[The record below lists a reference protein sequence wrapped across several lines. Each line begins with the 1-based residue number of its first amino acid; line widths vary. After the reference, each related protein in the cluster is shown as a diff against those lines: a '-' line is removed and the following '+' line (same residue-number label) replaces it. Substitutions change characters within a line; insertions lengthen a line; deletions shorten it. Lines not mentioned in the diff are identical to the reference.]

1 MQIYAFFASF
11 LGFMCVL
18 IVEEYLWGCSACV
31 YLEIHV
37 NHSSS
42 ITFNK
47 EEIIF
52 LKLFWQR
59 SLTHFIMRT
68 LLGQCLHKIHAPNP
82 APALTPATQH
92 LFRYVQSVYRL
103 GLCSPDPCYKFQ
115 RLISHTSGVQSTLQ
129 PPTTL
134 TLLHQYVINVEFDF
148 QQLIIGHFWSQV
160 LKLGPKDTLTIT
172 DEQNGH
178 CPGFGQVLCQY
189 WCFRQR
195 FCQQ

>member
-1 MQIYAFFASF
+1 MPQ
-11 LGFMCVL
+11 
-18 IVEEYLWGCSACV
+18 
-31 YLEIHV
+31 
-37 NHSSS
+37 
-42 ITFNK
+42 
-47 EEIIF
+47 
-52 LKLFWQR
+52 
-59 SLTHFIMRT
+59 T
-68 LLGQCLHKIHAPNP
+68 LPP
-82 APALTPATQH
+82 PSPLTPATQH

-103 GLCSPDPCYKFQ
+103 GLCSPDPYYEFQ

-160 LKLGPKDTLTIT
+160 LKLGPKDTLTTT

-195 FCQQ
+195 FCQQWPTGSSLCRRSTSSQNMCLPLQLQHSGISKWCMSVSAIAFTGFMW